1 MPWDADV
8 KKREKGCQ
16 EAREHAAIMEEI
28 IIKVN
33 GKEYKVS
40 IEETE
45 EGRIKVYCGNDV
57 YEVETKSESDI
68 KNAIKSQSKEEIKEG
83 ELAIKAP
90 LPGIIIEVSVKK
102 GEKVKEGQLLAK
114 LIAMKMEND
123 VRAPK
128 EGTVIEI
135 NSKKDS
141 NVNRGDIL
149 MILK

>member
-1 MPWDADV
+1 
-8 KKREKGCQ
+8 
-16 EAREHAAIMEEI
+16 MEEI

-33 GKEYKVS
+33 GKEYNVS

-45 EGRIKVYCGNDV
+45 EGKIKVYCGNDV

-68 KNAIKSQSKEEIKEG
+68 KHAIESQSKEEIKEG

-114 LIAMKMEND
+114 LIAMKMENV

>member
-1 MPWDADV
+1 
-8 KKREKGCQ
+8 
-16 EAREHAAIMEEI
+16 MEEI

-33 GKEYKVS
+33 GKEYNVS

-45 EGRIKVYCGNDV
+45 EGKIKVYCGNDV
-57 YEVETKSESDI
+57 YEVETKSENDI
-68 KNAIKSQSKEEIKEG
+68 KHAIESQSKEEIKEG

>member
-1 MPWDADV
+1 
-8 KKREKGCQ
+8 
-16 EAREHAAIMEEI
+16 MEEI
-28 IIKVN
+28 IIRVN

-40 IEETE
+40 VEETE

-68 KNAIKSQSKEEIKEG
+68 KQAIESHSKEEIKGG

>member
-1 MPWDADV
+1 
-8 KKREKGCQ
+8 
-16 EAREHAAIMEEI
+16 MEEI

-33 GKEYKVS
+33 GKEYNVS

-45 EGRIKVYCGNDV
+45 EGKIKVYCGNDV

-68 KNAIKSQSKEEIKEG
+68 KHAIESQSKEEIKEG

>member
-1 MPWDADV
+1 
-8 KKREKGCQ
+8 
-16 EAREHAAIMEEI
+16 MEEI

-40 IEETE
+40 VEETE
-45 EGRIKVYCGNDV
+45 EGRIKVYCDGDV

-68 KNAIKSQSKEEIKEG
+68 KHAIESQDSKEEIKEG
-83 ELAIKAP
+83 EFAIKAP
-90 LPGIIIEVSVKK
+90 LPGIIIEVSIKK

-114 LIAMKMEND
+114 LIAMKMENE
-123 VRAPK
+123 VRAPR
-128 EGTVIEI
+128 EGIIIEI
-135 NSKKDS
+135 NAKKDS

>member
-1 MPWDADV
+1 
-8 KKREKGCQ
+8 
-16 EAREHAAIMEEI
+16 MEEI

-33 GKEYKVS
+33 GKEYNVAV
-40 IEETE
+40 EETE

-68 KNAIKSQSKEEIKEG
+68 RHAIENRDPKENITDG

-90 LPGIIIEVSVKK
+90 LPGIIVEVSVKK

-114 LIAMKMEND
+114 LIAMKMENE
-123 VRAPK
+123 VRAPR
-128 EGTVIEI
+128 EGIIMEI
-135 NSKKDS
+135 NAKKDS

-149 MILK
+149 MVLK